1 MGFVA
6 CFEGVRNPSQGGPYP
21 PPDLDPARLADCLVD
36 APFTQGMKLCLA
48 DTNRVLE
55 LHHRTKDIADARN
68 IHTTPTMMVN
78 GIGIPSAPVSS
89 PDDMLKHLCKYGLAA
104 AC

>member
-1 MGFVA
+1 
-6 CFEGVRNPSQGGPYP
+6 
-21 PPDLDPARLADCLVD
+21 
-36 APFTQGMKLCLA
+36 MKLCLA

-55 LHHRTKDIADARN
+55 LHHRTKDVADARN

-78 GIGIPSAPVSS
+78 GIGIPSAPGSS

>member
-1 MGFVA
+1 M
-6 CFEGVRNPSQGGPYP
+6 
-21 PPDLDPARLADCLVD
+21 VD